1 MSRRRVRPP
10 LVRRWWKSTARSLRA
25 RSPDDNGGGLRLA
38 PFCLSA
44 CASWRTSSNAEQ
56 PMNLTRILRW
66 LFKVETI
73 EMAVIDDIKTQIA
86 DVSAK
91 VDTLIA
97 AGSTAGADAGAAA
110 ELQAQNAALGDVSVS
125 LQALDAKVT
134 AAIPAPATPA
144 AS

>member
-1 MSRRRVRPP
+1 
-10 LVRRWWKSTARSLRA
+10 
-25 RSPDDNGGGLRLA
+25 
-38 PFCLSA
+38 
-44 CASWRTSSNAEQ
+44 
-56 PMNLTRILRW
+56 MNLTRILRW

-97 AGSTAGADAGAAA
+97 AGVATGADAGAAA

>member
-1 MSRRRVRPP
+1 
-10 LVRRWWKSTARSLRA
+10 
-25 RSPDDNGGGLRLA
+25 
-38 PFCLSA
+38 
-44 CASWRTSSNAEQ
+44 
-56 PMNLTRILRW
+56 MNLTRFLRW

-86 DVSAK
+86 DIGAK